1 MREGI
6 LQGVVRTGDLMYDCF
21 LQYRQ
26 KAKTEALDRLGV
38 QSKQYVLA
46 TIHREENADN
56 PQRVQSILRALTVL
70 PLPVIFPVH
79 PRTRPKVEAWLAGG
93 ESLGGVRL
101 IGPVGYLEMLALE
114 THARFILTDSEACS
128 ERRSSPGFQ
137 RHFARSPNGA
147 KLRVA
152 AGDDWREPIPLQFS
166 RPMARWKRST

>member
-1 MREGI
+1 M
-6 LQGVVRTGDLMYDCF
+6 QGVVRTGDLMYDCF

-26 KAKTEALDRLGV
+26 KAKTEVLDRLGI

-114 THARFILTDSEACS
+114 NARPLHPDRLG
-128 ERRSSPGFQ
+128 RRAARGVLRRGSNRHSPRDHGMV
-137 RHFARSPNGA
+137 RNRG
-147 KLRVA
+147 
-152 AGDDWREPIPLQFS
+152 
-166 RPMARWKRST
+166 